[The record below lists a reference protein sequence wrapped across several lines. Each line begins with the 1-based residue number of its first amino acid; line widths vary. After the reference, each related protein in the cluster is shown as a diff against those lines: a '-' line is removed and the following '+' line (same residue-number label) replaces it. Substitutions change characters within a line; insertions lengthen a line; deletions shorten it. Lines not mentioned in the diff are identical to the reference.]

1 MRSHMVNVFSPEI
14 ASDTAQLTRSVSCSS
29 GCSLETTEGAVLLPL
44 HFLYAHVI
52 PINIA
57 QSSQYWQLRAVFLC
71 FLSSQ

>member
-1 MRSHMVNVFSPEI
+1 MVNVFSPEI

-44 HFLYAHVI
+44 LFLYAHVT
-52 PINIA
+52 PMNIA
-57 QSSQYWQLRAVFLC
+57 QSSQYQGLRAIFLC